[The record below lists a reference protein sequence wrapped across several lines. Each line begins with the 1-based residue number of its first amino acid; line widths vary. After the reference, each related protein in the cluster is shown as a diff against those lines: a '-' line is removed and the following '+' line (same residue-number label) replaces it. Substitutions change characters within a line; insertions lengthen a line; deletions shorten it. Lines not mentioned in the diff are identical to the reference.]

1 MKANEVFVFGDN
13 MMRMIQVENAPWFV
27 AMDVARILDYS
38 DAHKMIQILDD
49 DEFTTIGTDNF
60 QNRLFGGSEQ
70 GRTAKIQGFDRK
82 IGGSELLNF
91 EENTPKLNSKGTII
105 INESGLYH
113 IVISSHKAQAKAFRR
128 WVTAEV
134 LPSIRKTGMYINKNL
149 IPDAAGITEA
159 NYPFFNRP
167 DAYSLIESLNEA
179 MQSGVLK
186 PYEWRHIVLNA
197 RLPISTRNY
206 DNDVQSFFNKNFR
219 ITGQDEDFIPV
230 ESVYE
235 KYKEEF
241 PQSELS
247 RNKFTRTIR
256 SLYLNI
262 QYKQRKI
269 NGYPI
274 LVFARIAAA
283 DALQGKAQ

>member
-49 DEFTTIGTDNF
+49 DEFTTIGTANF
-60 QNRLFGGSEQ
+60 QNRQIGGSEQ
-70 GRTAKIQGFDRK
+70 GRTAKIQGFDRQ
-82 IGGSELLNF
+82 IGGSEPLNF
-91 EENTPKLNSKGTII
+91 EENTPKLNGKGTII

-113 IVISSHKAQAKAFRR
+113 IVISSHKSQAKAFRR

-149 IPDAAGITEA
+149 IPDAAGIVEA

-186 PYEWRHIVLNA
+186 SYEWRHIVLNA

-262 QYKQRKI
+262 QYKQKKI